1 MEQYKKIKEQKIFS
15 KQNFLTIQFIF
26 KKLLLIYYEKI
37 SKYYSLN
44 NIYNTQM
51 NLKLL
56 KNLQY

>member
-1 MEQYKKIKEQKIFS
+1 
-15 KQNFLTIQFIF
+15 LTIQFIF

-56 KNLQY
+56 KNL